1 MAFVDAHQRFMAFSV
16 RPESCNDQS
25 VWKRSLMGT
34 YVKQRLPFGMHFTGD
49 AGYALR
55 SYMLTPFAHSQRDN
69 PVINKFNKAHS
80 RTRIPVEMAFGTL
93 KGRFQILRRELDMN
107 SDVEDGKVIASCFV
121 LHNFSLTYERNTL
134 EELATVIRGDYNNS
148 MHDEMLLHN
157 ENSGGDLEVFQVEE
171 DAEEELLEGQRKRN
185 NIVSELVESVSV

>member
-1 MAFVDAHQRFMAFSV
+1 
-16 RPESCNDQS
+16 
-25 VWKRSLMGT
+25 
-34 YVKQRLPFGMHFTGD
+34 
-49 AGYALR
+49 
-55 SYMLTPFAHSQRDN
+55 
-69 PVINKFNKAHS
+69 
-80 RTRIPVEMAFGTL
+80 MAFGTL

-107 SDVEDGKVIASCFV
+107 SDVEDKKVIASCFV

-134 EELATVIRGDYNNS
+134 EELATIIRGDYNNS

-185 NIVSELVESVSV
+185 YIVSELVESVSV